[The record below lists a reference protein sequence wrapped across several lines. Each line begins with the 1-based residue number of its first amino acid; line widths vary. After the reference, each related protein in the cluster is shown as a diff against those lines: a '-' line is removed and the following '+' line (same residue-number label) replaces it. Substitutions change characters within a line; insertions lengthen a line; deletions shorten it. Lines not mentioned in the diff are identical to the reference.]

1 MQIEQID
8 APTWFVERTPDAPE
22 KLWVRGDPNLVF
34 DPFGDRIAVVGARSC
49 TQYGSS
55 IAHSWAAALASRTFT
70 IVSGLARG
78 IDTSAHLG
86 ALTAGTGGGLTIAVL
101 GCGIDQD
108 YPARNAALAKQIVEM
123 GGCIVSEYEPGIP
136 PAPWRFPARNRIIA
150 GLSRA
155 MLVVEARDHSGA
167 MSAAMRALE
176 CGTELFAV
184 PGEVTSSLSKGTNTL
199 IRDGHAKAALSP
211 EDLTQLP
218 QPDGTKHRADP
229 GYDSRLNY
237 PERYSDGPI

>member
-8 APTWFVERTPDAPE
+8 APEWFVERTPDAPR

-34 DPFGDRIAVVGARSC
+34 DPFGDRIAVVGARAC

-55 IAHSWAAALASRTFT
+55 IAHDWSAALASRTFT

-108 YPARNAALAKQIVEM
+108 YPRANAPLAKQIVEM
-123 GGCIVSEYEPGIP
+123 GGCIVSEYEPGVP
-136 PAPWRFPARNRIIA
+136 PAPWQFPARNRIIA
-150 GLSRA
+150 GLCRA
-155 MLVVEARDHSGA
+155 MLVVEAQDRSG
-167 MSAAMRALE
+167 SLIAAEFALE
-176 CGTELFAV
+176 CGAELYAV
-184 PGEVTSSLSKGTNTL
+184 PGDVTAALSKGTNAL
-199 IRDGHAKAALSP
+199 IRDERAKAALSP
-211 EDLTQLP
+211 EDLTQFP
-218 QPDGTKHRADP
+218 QPDERSYIYRAV
-229 GYDSRLNY
+229 
-237 PERYSDGPI
+237 E